1 MNKKIFMYFIIIL
14 LIGLVFTIG
23 WIAIKNKNKDKL
35 LINKEYTPVEE
46 ITTEQLRRTNIVLYY
61 LDKNTGE
68 LGTEIRQIDSK
79 ELLQEPARK
88 LIEFLMSEPQDEN
101 LQTLIPKETK
111 LLNTEIIKE
120 ILYIDFSPEFI
131 NEEKSTVEDCE
142 KMINSILKTVN
153 QLNEIKGIKI
163 LINNEKNKEYFNG
176 EIKL

>member
-23 WIAIKNKNKDKL
+23 WIAIKNTNKDKL

-101 LQTLIPKETK
+101 LQILIPKETK

-153 QLNEIKGIKI
+153 QLNEIKEDDAFNEKI
-163 LINNEKNKEYFNG
+163 LSFLKKE
-176 EIKL
+176 ED

>member
-101 LQTLIPKETK
+101 LQILIPKETK

-120 ILYIDFSPEFI
+120 INI
-131 NEEKSTVEDCE
+131 
-142 KMINSILKTVN
+142 
-153 QLNEIKGIKI
+153 
-163 LINNEKNKEYFNG
+163 
-176 EIKL
+176 

>member
-101 LQTLIPKETK
+101 LQILIPKETK

-120 ILYIDFSPEFI
+120 ILYIDFSP
-131 NEEKSTVEDCE
+131 
-142 KMINSILKTVN
+142 
-153 QLNEIKGIKI
+153 
-163 LINNEKNKEYFNG
+163 
-176 EIKL
+176 